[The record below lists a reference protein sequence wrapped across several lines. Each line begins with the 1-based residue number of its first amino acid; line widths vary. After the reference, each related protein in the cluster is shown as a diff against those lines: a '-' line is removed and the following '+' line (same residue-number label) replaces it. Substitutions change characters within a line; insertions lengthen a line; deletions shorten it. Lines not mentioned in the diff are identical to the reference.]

1 MNEIPD
7 AVIERIARAAR
18 RPVGSSAQARAR
30 VMGAVRMEP
39 LPRPANRG
47 WGRLAYPRTLS
58 VSPLAG
64 LALAAGLVGVGVVTG
79 LLVQPRA
86 EAPVAAAA
94 PTPPAAAPQSLP
106 TRPVMNADDSRV
118 TFVLV
123 APHASAVAVVGD
135 FNGWDASATPM
146 ERTPTGGTWS
156 VTVPLNP
163 GRHIYSFV
171 VDGSSWVPDPAAPL
185 APDDGFGGSN
195 SVVLVGGNRS

>member
-1 MNEIPD
+1 MAD

-18 RPVGSSAQARAR
+18 RPVGTSADARAR
-30 VMGAVRMEP
+30 VMDAVRLEP
-39 LPRPANRG
+39 LPRPGDRG
-47 WGRLAYPRTLS
+47 WRRFASRRTLS

-64 LALAAGLVGVGVVTG
+64 LALAAGLVGLGVVTG
-79 LLVQPRA
+79 LLVQPRPEVPLSA
-86 EAPVAAAA
+86 TA
-94 PTPPAAAPQSLP
+94 PTAPAAAPQSVP
-106 TRPVMNADDSRV
+106 TRPVMHGDDSRV

-156 VTVPLNP
+156 VTVPMNP